1 MPSLESVPLIR
12 ISTGDDG
19 ELVEDDFT
27 DVEVPKLERE
37 STRSL
42 TFGGINAHAYR
53 PRTKRLAGLAL
64 VTMGAALLISVVVF
78 NISGGPLWANVEA
91 RSTKVVLSDPIGGIV
106 VTKFPGKGTFAG
118 YKKGSFDR
126 VYTGEVLASFK
137 GKDGKEADITW
148 QGEDGVLFY
157 DEALKPGDAVSASTE
172 AITMVKALFG
182 KFKKK
187 VGEKVS
193 AGETVCTVYMGK
205 NENGVMIVKEIPAS
219 SSYKIVGTS
228 DITIQDPLGF
238 GSELTDGEFVL
249 KGVGLPDL
257 PDLTEPSLE
266 TKTENTDGG
275 KWLMFKEY
283 TVDVGDT
290 VTEGDIVA
298 SAWEIRETAE
308 GYRKGKTVYFKSPR
322 NGTVLAQ
329 QDITTGAVVGPD
341 DDVIETGSPAETGG
355 IPWWV
360 WLLLLLLCVLCLLC
374 FFCMGKKEEPKPE
387 PKPVVVPPPAKKEEP
402 RPVVAAAAPVKAAPA
417 PVVAAAAPVVAAAAA
432 PPPGI
437 PIYFDNNPYYV
448 EYQPLGIKFHTQLP
462 VTCDDYIFNSY
473 GKTLKIQKGQKLTK
487 IRDYDVTNEKH
498 ISIVETRLHD
508 AIKDLPYWPLRVD
521 FKVPNTN
528 EIKTYYFKERPI
540 GIMFTPHH
548 PIKVD
553 KFRKYSLAERQTDIK
568 VGYEIVRVA
577 DENVADVAKASSS
590 NKGTY
595 KTVDEHLLEGLKH
608 LPFWPV
614 KCEFKVGGATK
625 KIDFMKKP
633 HGITFQ
639 KKGEISVQSVK
650 PGSAAEELGVAP
662 GWTLTKIMEDT
673 VTATTDHKKAEKEL
687 NEMME
692 HLPKKE

>member
-126 VYTGEVLASFK
+126 VKTGEVVATFK
-137 GKDGKEADITW
+137 GEDGKETDLTW
-148 QGEDGVLFY
+148 DGEVGVLL
-157 DEALKPGDAVSASTE
+157 DSEKLAPGDAVTADTQ
-172 AITMVKALFG
+172 AFTMGKALFG
-182 KFKKK
+182 RFIIPIDRK
-187 VGEKVS
+187 VAMGD
-193 AGETVCTVYMGK
+193 TVCTVYMGK
-205 NENGVMIVKEIPAS
+205 NENGVMIVKDIKAKTA
-219 SSYKIVGTS
+219 YTVIGYA
-228 DITIQDPLGF
+228 DITIQDPLGY
-238 GSELTDGEFVL
+238 GSPLDDDEFIL
-249 KGVGLPDL
+249 KGTDLPDL

-266 TKTENTDGG
+266 SKDENTYK

-283 TVDVGDT
+283 LVPTGAEVSD
-290 VTEGDIVA
+290 GDIVA
-298 SAWEIRETAE
+298 SAWEVTETPE
-308 GYRKGKTVYFKSPR
+308 GYKKGKTVYFKSDR
-322 NGTVLAQ
+322 NGTILAEQ
-329 QDITTGAVVGPD
+329 NITAGATVGPND
-341 DDVIETGSPAETGG
+341 DIIEIGSPPAGSG
-355 IPWWV
+355 VPWWV
-360 WLLLLLLCVLCLLC
+360 FMLLLLLCICCLL
-374 FFCMGKKEEPKPE
+374 FFCCPSKKEEE
-387 PKPVVVPPPAKKEEP
+387 PAPPPPAPAVEP
-402 RPVVAAAAPVKAAPA
+402 APVKAAPAPAPVAAAPAKAAPA
-417 PVVAAAAPVVAAAAA
+417 PVVAAAAPPPAAK